1 LIDANASSIENAL
14 MAFALG
20 VLVIAPVAMLLYLV
34 RVWRRARR
42 RRQRQPLSFF
52 DVIGKRET

>member
-20 VLVIAPVAMLLYLV
+20 VLVIAPVATLLYLV

-42 RRQRQPLSFF
+42 RRQPLSFF
-52 DVIGKRET
+52 DVIDKRET